1 MGAGGAGYNIQDQ
14 EGGNASSFMGNVS
27 GLASLGGMVGG
38 PVGMA
43 VGAAAG
49 LGLSIF
55 GGMQQYSSAKKQF
68 GVQQNIFGLEQ
79 QAEAQRKQMMEL
91 NANRMSM
98 EVVRNQQRARSLALS
113 NSTSQGAQFGSGLQG
128 GYGQISGQ
136 SGVGLLGIS
145 QQLGAGE
152 NLFGINKDIMGQRQ
166 QYSNLGSQAYTG
178 SMISNLGGTIG
189 GLSRSFGKDLLYSG

>member
-1 MGAGGAGYNIQDQ
+1 MADQGGGAP
-14 EGGNASSFMGNVS
+14 
-27 GLASLGGMVGG
+27 GLFGMI
-38 PVGMA
+38 
-43 VGAAAG
+43 G
-49 LGLSIF
+49 LGLGANPVGSIGMAAGMAASIF
-55 GGMQQYSSAKKQF
+55 GGLKQYGAAQQQF
-68 GVQQNIFGLEQ
+68 GAEQKIFGLEQ

-136 SGVGLLGIS
+136 AGVGLLGIS

-152 NLFGINKDIMGQRQ
+152 NLFGINKDIMGQRMAYAQ
-166 QYSNLGSQAYTG
+166 AGSQSYTG
-178 SMISNLGGTIG
+178 QAIAGAGSSLFNT
-189 GLSRSFGKDLLYSG
+189 SRSLGKDLSFFG